1 MPPPPPSPVN
11 GGGGK
16 SDLPSPA
23 RGGGPGWGPVKAVF
37 FDLDGTLVDTAPDLG
52 FALNQVRQE
61 RGLEPLPAAAI
72 RPYASTGTRG
82 LIYVGFGF
90 APEHTEYPAIRDRFL
105 SIYRA
110 NVARESRAF
119 PGIPQLIAQLAARG
133 IKWGVVTNKGREFTN
148 RLLSSLDWPA
158 APAAVACADEVPRGK
173 PDPASLL
180 LACERA
186 GLPPA
191 ACIYVGDAA
200 RDVEAG
206 RRAGMPVIGVTYG
219 YTEIDSPPESWGAD
233 QLVHSPLEILS
244 VVPDHRERGAQHA

>member
-1 MPPPPPSPVN
+1 MT
-11 GGGGK
+11 
-16 SDLPSPA
+16 PA
-23 RGGGPGWGPVKAVF
+23 CVL

-52 FALNQVRQE
+52 FALNQVRME
-61 RGLEPLPAAAI
+61 RGLEPLPAVAI
-72 RPYASTGTRG
+72 RPWASTGTRG
-82 LIYVGFGF
+82 LLQLGFGIGPSE
-90 APEHTEYPAIRDRFL
+90 AGYPEVRDRFL

-119 PGIPQLIAQLAARG
+119 PGVPQLLAQLAARG

-148 RLLSSLDWPA
+148 RLMSALDWPA
-158 APAAVACADEVPRGK
+158 PPAAIACADEVARGK

-180 LACERA
+180 LACERI

-191 ACIYVGDAA
+191 ACLYVGDAA
-200 RDVEAG
+200 RDVEAA

-244 VVPDHRERGAQHA
+244 AVPQQRPRGAQHG

>member
-1 MPPPPPSPVN
+1 MTVRCV
-11 GGGGK
+11 
-16 SDLPSPA
+16 L
-23 RGGGPGWGPVKAVF
+23 

-52 FALNQVRQE
+52 FSLNQVRLE
-61 RGLEPLPAAAI
+61 RGLEPLALEEV
-72 RPYASTGTRG
+72 RPWASTGTRG
-82 LIYVGFGF
+82 LIKLGFGIG
-90 APEHTEYPAIRDRFL
+90 PEDSGYPAVRDRFL

-110 NVARESRAF
+110 NVVRESRAF
-119 PGIPQLIAQLAARG
+119 PGVPQLIAQLAARG

-148 RLLSSLDWPA
+148 RLLSTLEWPTP
-158 APAAVACADEVPRGK
+158 PAAVACADEVPRGK

-186 GLPPA
+186 GCGPA
-191 ACIYVGDAA
+191 ACLYVGDAA
-200 RDVEAG
+200 RDVEAA

-244 VVPDHRERGAQHA
+244 ALPDTRQRGAQHA